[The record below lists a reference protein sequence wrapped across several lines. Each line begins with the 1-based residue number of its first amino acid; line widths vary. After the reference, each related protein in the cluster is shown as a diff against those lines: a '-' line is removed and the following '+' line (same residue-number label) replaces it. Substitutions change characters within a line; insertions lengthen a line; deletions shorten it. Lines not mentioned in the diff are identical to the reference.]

1 MVQKFEDLEFAP
13 HANGMDGAVQSQ
25 HIFPN
30 GITLSIVGGG
40 YGVYGNGIET
50 FEVGAF
56 KKGHEW
62 IKLSEYDDVVG
73 WQTKEDINA
82 IIQKLNDM

>member
-1 MVQKFEDLEFAP
+1 MVQKFEDLVFAP
-13 HANGMDGAVQSQ
+13 HKNKMEGAVQAQ
-25 HIFPN
+25 HDLPN
-30 GITLSIVGGG
+30 GITISVVGG
-40 YGVYGNGIET
+40 YMLYGNGIET